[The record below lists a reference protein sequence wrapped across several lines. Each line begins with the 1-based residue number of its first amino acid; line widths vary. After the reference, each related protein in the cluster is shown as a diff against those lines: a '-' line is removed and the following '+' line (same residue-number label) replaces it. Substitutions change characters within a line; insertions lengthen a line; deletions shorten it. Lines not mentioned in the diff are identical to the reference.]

1 MCWKLVKFP
10 CFGGGG
16 GGGGGGI
23 AVVVVV
29 DDDDEDDEEEALVDV
44 EYWLNV
50 VWNCCWFE
58 LVVVVVGGGAVGGGV
73 GAGGGGEVRA
83 CWISKRVNGAFLFLT
98 IKSTSSCFS
107 VQVWLAIFFACKKH
121 LKCLTFNASN
131 CSSVVESLD
140 INWHIRQIR

>member
-1 MCWKLVKFP
+1 MVCWKFVKFP
-10 CFGGGG
+10 CFGGVG

-29 DDDDEDDEEEALVDV
+29 DEEDEEEALVDV
-44 EYWLNV
+44 ENWLNV

-58 LVVVVVGGGAVGGGV
+58 LVVVVGGGGCCCG
-73 GAGGGGEVRA
+73 GGGGEVCA
-83 CWISKRVNGAFLFLT
+83 CWINKRVNGACLFRT

-107 VQVWLAIFFACKKH
+107 VHVWLAIFFACKKH

-140 INWHIRQIR
+140 INWHVRQIR